1 MEPTTLLLVASFLAP
16 MPVTRKSIFT
26 TEENLEYPFLSA
38 PLFTTQTVNEDFTPL
53 STVQLATDAPSL
65 LRTPLENEI
74 AAFASLPDDW
84 DGDGAKSPSTETI
97 ISATLI
103 AKYSPKEYH
112 AKAMASSSGAISL
125 YWEYSGRYA
134 ELGVE
139 SDQSCYF
146 FARDYTGRELFI
158 ENLPVHEVAS
168 REWLSENLRKIC
180 ELDRE
185 LLS

>member
-1 MEPTTLLLVASFLAP
+1 
-16 MPVTRKSIFT
+16 
-26 TEENLEYPFLSA
+26 
-38 PLFTTQTVNEDFTPL
+38 
-53 STVQLATDAPSL
+53 
-65 LRTPLENEI
+65 
-74 AAFASLPDDW
+74 
-84 DGDGAKSPSTETI
+84 
-97 ISATLI
+97 
-103 AKYSPKEYH
+103 
-112 AKAMASSSGAISL
+112 MASSSGAISL

-146 FARDYTGRELFI
+146 FARDYTGREIFI